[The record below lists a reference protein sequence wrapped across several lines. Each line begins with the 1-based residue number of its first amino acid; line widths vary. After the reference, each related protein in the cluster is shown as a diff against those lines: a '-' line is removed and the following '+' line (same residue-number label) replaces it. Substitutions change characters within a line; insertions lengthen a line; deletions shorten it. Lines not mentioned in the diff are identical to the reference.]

1 MVGLTA
7 VLGLGPRSAQ
17 AWEAELIGSA
27 RVFRQSLPEDLLYA
41 QLRLPSLTTTVSSDR
56 TALQVHGLVELR
68 HRPVDALGVR
78 LGLDTGL
85 LELDLTDGQ
94 LLADGRPLQT
104 RLPETLLLGE
114 TSLDWQL
121 GETGVVELRI
131 GKLRPRIGGGAILDA
146 YAFGISA
153 DADLRLLPEAW
164 PLEARAL
171 ALIPDTT
178 FTSAGKNS
186 PLFALQVGLH
196 LLDSLVIRAHSA
208 LYLDG
213 GDGLAPILGDAYARG
228 RLGAAK
234 AGLDRLVAQ
243 LPPRLQPAAR
253 AQGEATLL
261 EAGQLYN
268 AGVLG
273 YDVATS
279 GSLGYL
285 GLEAHYKGNN
295 LSIEGLFL
303 WSRGAV
309 DADIGPNAAYRQYL
323 AERFARIPRLEE
335 QLVARQTDQ
344 GEVTLDGLFAR
355 VTASLELPGA
365 LTARAFL
372 LYLSG
377 DQGLLSD
384 DSSDRRYDAF
394 VALAPLITPTS
405 IFFNGGLAGSVA
417 SPTVVSPAPDGAG
430 VWAAGLGL
438 TQRPLERLE
447 LSVVGAALWSAV
459 PAASGGRYYGTELN
473 LGAELWLAA
482 PWAVTV
488 DLGLFAA
495 GDYFGDRPL
504 GYQLI
509 AGAQLYLGD

>member
-1 MVGLTA
+1 LTA
-7 VLGLGPRSAQ
+7 VWALDPRPAQ
-17 AWEAELIGSA
+17 AWEVEVIGSG

-41 QLRLPSLTTTVSSDR
+41 QLRLPSLTTTVSADR
-56 TALQVHGLVELR
+56 TALQAHGLVELR
-68 HRPVDALGVR
+68 HRPWDALGIR

-94 LLADGRPLQT
+94 LLADGRPLQD
-104 RLPETLLLGE
+104 RLPETLFLGE

-153 DADLRLLPEAW
+153 DADLRLLPDEW
-164 PLEARAL
+164 PLEARAY

-178 FTSAGKNS
+178 FTSAGKNI

-196 LLDSLVIRAHSA
+196 LLESLVIRAHSA
-208 LYLDG
+208 LYLDQ

-228 RLGAAK
+228 RLGAAR

-243 LPPRLQPAAR
+243 FPPRLQPAAR
-253 AQGEATLL
+253 AQGEATLR
-261 EAGQLYN
+261 EAGELYN

-285 GLEAHYKGNN
+285 GLEARYQTQS
-295 LSIEGLFL
+295 LTVEGLFL
-303 WSRGAV
+303 WSHGTV
-309 DADIGPNAAYRQYL
+309 DANIAPNAAYRAYL

-335 QLVARQTDQ
+335 QLLARQTDQ
-344 GEVTLDGLFAR
+344 GAVSLDGLFAR
-355 VTASLELPGA
+355 LTTSLALPGA
-365 LTARAFL
+365 LTARSFL

-384 DSSDRRYDAF
+384 DPTDRRYDAF

-430 VWAAGLGL
+430 VWAVGLGL
-438 TQRPLERLE
+438 SQRPLESLE
-447 LSVVGAALWSAV
+447 WSVVGAALWSAV
-459 PAASGGRYYGTELN
+459 PAANGGRYYGTELN
-473 LGAELWLAA
+473 LGAEFWVAA
-482 PWAVTV
+482 PWALTV